1 MSGVH
6 RCQTWRTLS
15 SGNLWNCLMFRSR
28 LGIIVNHPLVT
39 LCYRYLPS
47 STVTG
52 NVTGVQ
58 NGRIMWCPGQSQM
71 LWNCVAATQRLAPG
85 KVKLFSEW
93 RAASQLHMR
102 MRHLMC
108 QLQLQSLVHS
118 QCGIVT
124 RRQIFTLYIRAVNKA
139 SQCPETTSST
149 KASFW

>member
-1 MSGVH
+1 MQYLQILMCIYVKVEEHYLLETSGTVSCSGVVLASSWIIH
-6 RCQTWRTLS
+6 WWRC
-15 SGNLWNCLMFRSR
+15 
-28 LGIIVNHPLVT
+28 
-39 LCYRYLPS
+39 RYLPS
-47 STVTG
+47 SR
-52 NVTGVQ
+52 VTGVQ

-71 LWNCVAATQRLAPG
+71 LWNCVAATRRLAPG

-124 RRQIFTLYIRAVNKA
+124 RRQIFTLYTRAVNQA
-139 SQCPETTSST
+139 SQCPE
-149 KASFW
+149 KASYV